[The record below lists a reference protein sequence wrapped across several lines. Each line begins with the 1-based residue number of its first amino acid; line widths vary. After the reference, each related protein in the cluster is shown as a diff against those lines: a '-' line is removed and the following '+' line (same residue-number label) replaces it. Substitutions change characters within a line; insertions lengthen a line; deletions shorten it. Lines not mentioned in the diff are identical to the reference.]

1 MIDRLGLPTAGENEL
16 SKTNQRLYYRLRHEF
31 AIKRDARRKTTALS
45 FRGHAKRI
53 RPTADV
59 RRTRAEGGNAK
70 AAHIP
75 ATNSTQSPRKR
86 GAPFRGAQGASG
98 RKAAGDAK
106 AAHIPVTNSTV
117 LEKRRSRFW
126 SRRRLL
132 WLCLL
137 RRFRFPAR
145 GSASHAQALKPAIA
159 RAARLGAR
167 HWVR

>member
-1 MIDRLGLPTAGENEL
+1 MAASGCRPPERTIF
-16 SKTNQRLYYRLRHEF
+16 Q
-31 AIKRDARRKTTALS
+31 
-45 FRGHAKRI
+45 
-53 RPTADV
+53 RPTSNYIANCAMNSPSSETQDE
-59 RRTRAEGGNAK
+59 RTRRSLSGGMRSAFARQQTQGAPGQK
-70 AAHIP
+70 AATQRPRIFLRQT
-75 ATNSTQSPRKR
+75 AQSPRKR
-86 GAPFRGAQGASG
+86 RASFRGVQGASG

-117 LEKRRSRFW
+117 LEKRRGRLW

-132 WLCLL
+132 WLRLL

-167 HWVR
+167 HWAR